1 MNNKAFYL
9 ETFGCQ
15 MNVVDSERIADLLDG
30 IGYHQVEKPDQAGLI
45 LLNTCAVR
53 DKAVR
58 KAYGHLGRFKP
69 LKERNPALILGMGG
83 CIAQQEGK
91 QLLEEFPYLDLVF
104 GTHNVHRLPEMV
116 QQVAESHVRCEETE
130 FLDRD
135 TRLQLFPSRTGQ
147 EAFTRFVTVMQ
158 GCDNYCSYCVVPYVR
173 GREISRPSGEILEE
187 IRELAGQG
195 VREVTLI
202 GQNVNSYG
210 TKEEQEISFAS
221 LLEQVNAVDGI
232 DRIRF
237 TTSHPKDLSDE
248 LIDCFGRLNKLCKH
262 LHLPVQC
269 GSDNILKAMNRGY
282 TRERYLEIVARLQK
296 VCPEIRLTSD
306 IIVGFPGETEA
317 DFTDTMSLLE
327 KVRYAEIYSF
337 IYSPRSGTAAADLVD
352 NTSAKVKQEQFNR
365 MLDLQQEI
373 SRQIWEADV
382 GTVQEVLVEGESKM
396 GEGQLFGRSTWNRI
410 VNFSGP
416 VALAGTLVPVKI
428 TKAYRNSMLGE
439 LAEDYSRGD
448 L

>member
-1 MNNKAFYL
+1 MNDKAFYL

-15 MNVVDSERIADLLDG
+15 MNVVDSERIVGLLDE
-30 IGYHQVEKPDQAGLI
+30 IGYRQVEEPEQADLI

-69 LKERNPALILGMGG
+69 MKERKPDLILGMGG

-91 QLLEEFPYLDLVF
+91 QLLEEFSYLDLVF

-116 QQVAESHVRCEETE
+116 QQVAEKHVRCEETE
-130 FLDRD
+130 FLDRE

-147 EAFTRFVTVMQ
+147 EAYTRFVTVMQ
-158 GCDNYCSYCVVPYVR
+158 GCDNFCSYCVVPYVR
-173 GREISRPSGEILEE
+173 GREISRPSAEILEE
-187 IRELAGQG
+187 IRELAAQG
-195 VREVTLI
+195 VREITLI

-210 TKEEQEISFAS
+210 LKEDGELSFAG

-237 TTSHPKDLSDE
+237 TTSHPKDLSDD
-248 LIDCFGRLNKLCKH
+248 LIECFGRLDKLCKH

-282 TRERYLEIVARLQK
+282 TRERYLGVVERLRQ
-296 VCPEIRLTSD
+296 VCPEIRLSSD

-317 DFTDTMSLLE
+317 DFAETMSLLE
-327 KVRYAEIYSF
+327 KVRYTEIYSF
-337 IYSPRSGTAAADLVD
+337 IYSPRRGTTAADMADEMP
-352 NTSAKVKQEQFNR
+352 AEVKQDQFNR
-365 MLDLQQEI
+365 MLELQQEI
-373 SRQIWEADV
+373 SRQTWEADV
-382 GTVQEVLVEGESKM
+382 GTIQEVLVEGESKV
-396 GEGQLFGRSTWNRI
+396 GAGQMFGRSTWNRI
-410 VNFSGP
+410 VNFAGP
-416 VALAGTLVPVKI
+416 AELAGQLVSVKI
-428 TKAYRNSMLGE
+428 TKAFRNSLLGE
-439 LAEDYSRGD
+439 LFE
-448 L
+448 

>member
-15 MNVVDSERIADLLDG
+15 MNVVDSERIVDLLDG
-30 IGYHQVEKPDQAGLI
+30 IGYHRVDEPEEANLI

-69 LKERNPALILGMGG
+69 LKEKDPSLILGMGG

-116 QQVAESHVRCEETE
+116 LQVADRRVRCEETE
-130 FLDRD
+130 FLDRE

-147 EAFTRFVTVMQ
+147 DAYTRFVTVMQ
-158 GCDNYCSYCVVPYVR
+158 GCDNFCSYCVVPLVR
-173 GREISRPSGEILEE
+173 GREISRPSGEILAE
-187 IRELAGQG
+187 IRELALQG

-210 TKEEQEISFAS
+210 TKEAGELSFAA
-221 LLEQVNAVDGI
+221 LLEQVNAIDGI

-248 LIDCFGRLNKLCKH
+248 LVDCFGRLRKLCKH
-262 LHLPVQC
+262 LHLPVQS
-269 GSDNILKAMNRGY
+269 GSNNILQAMNRGY
-282 TRERYLEIVARLQK
+282 SRERYLEIVARLHLA
-296 VCPEIRLTSD
+296 CPEIRLTSD
-306 IIVGFPGETEA
+306 IIVGFPGETES
-317 DFTDTMSLLE
+317 DFAATISLLE
-327 KVRYAEIYSF
+327 EVRYAEIYSF
-337 IYSPRSGTAAADLVD
+337 IYSPRRGTAAADID
-352 NTSAKVKQEQFNR
+352 DTTPAAIKQERFDR
-365 MLDLQQEI
+365 MLVLQQEI
-373 SRQIWEADV
+373 SRQTWAADV
-382 GTVQEVLVEGESKM
+382 GTVQDVLVEGESKL
-396 GEGQLFGRSTWNRI
+396 GKGQLFGRSTWNRI
-410 VNFSGP
+410 VNFAGP
-416 VALAGTLVPVKI
+416 AELAGTLVPVKI
-428 TKAYRNSMLGE
+428 TRAYRNSLLGE
-439 LAEDYSRGD
+439 LLKEKCDE
-448 L
+448 

>member
-15 MNVVDSERIADLLDG
+15 MNVVDSERIVDLLGG
-30 IGYHQVEKPDQAGLI
+30 IGLHQVEEPDQAGLI

-69 LKERNPALILGMGG
+69 LKDRNPELILGMGG

-104 GTHNVHRLPEMV
+104 GTHNVHRLPELV
-116 QQVAESHVRCEETE
+116 QQVADNRVRCDETE
-130 FLDRD
+130 FLDRE
-135 TRLQLFPSRTGQ
+135 TRLQLFPSRTGKGD
-147 EAFTRFVTVMQ
+147 FTRFVTVMQ
-158 GCDNYCSYCVVPYVR
+158 GCDNFCSYCVVPYVR
-173 GREISRPSGEILEE
+173 GREISRPSGEILDE
-187 IRELAGQG
+187 IHELAKQG

-210 TKEEQEISFAS
+210 TKEEEVSFSS
-221 LLEQVNAVDGI
+221 LLEQVNAIDGI

-248 LIDCFGRLNKLCKH
+248 LIDCFGRLDKLCKH

-269 GSDNILKAMNRGY
+269 GSNEILKAMNRGY
-282 TRERYLEIVARLQK
+282 TRERYLAIVSRLRL
-296 VCPEIRLTSD
+296 VCPDIRLSSD
-306 IIVGFPGETEA
+306 VIVGFPGETA
-317 DFTDTMSLLE
+317 DNFSETMSLLE
-327 KVRYAEIYSF
+327 EVRYAEIYSF
-337 IYSPRSGTAAADLVD
+337 IYSPRSGTSAAEIRDDTPAQ
-352 NTSAKVKQEQFNR
+352 VKQKRFNQ
-365 MLDLQQEI
+365 MLTIQQEI
-373 SRQIWEADV
+373 SRQTWEADV
-382 GTVQEVLVEGESKM
+382 GTVQEVLAEGESKM

-416 VALAGTLVPVKI
+416 AELVGRLVSVKI
-428 TKAYRNSMLGE
+428 TKSFRNSLLGE
-439 LAEDYSRGD
+439 LSEGH
-448 L
+448 

>member
-1 MNNKAFYL
+1 MNNKALYL

-15 MNVVDSERIADLLDG
+15 MNVVDSERIIDLLGG
-30 IGYHQVEKPDQAGLI
+30 IGYHQVEEADQAGLI

-69 LKERNPALILGMGG
+69 LKDRNPALILGMGG

-91 QLLEEFPYLDLVF
+91 QLLDEFPYLDLVF
-104 GTHNVHRLPEMV
+104 GTHNVHRLPELV
-116 QQVAESHVRCEETE
+116 QQVADNRVRCEETE

-135 TRLQLFPSRTGQ
+135 TRLQLFPSRIGK

-158 GCDNYCSYCVVPYVR
+158 GCDNFCSYCVVPYVR
-173 GREISRPSGEILEE
+173 GREISRSSDEILDE
-187 IRELAGQG
+187 ICELAQQG

-210 TKEEQEISFAS
+210 TKEEAELSFAA
-221 LLEQVNAVDGI
+221 LLEQINAIDGI

-248 LIDCFGRLNKLCKH
+248 LIECFGRLDKLCKH

-269 GSDNILKAMNRGY
+269 GSNEILRAMNRGY
-282 TRERYLEIVARLQK
+282 TRERYLEIVSRLRQ
-296 VCPEIRLTSD
+296 VCPDIRLTTD
-306 IIVGFPGETEA
+306 VIVGFPGESGDNFA
-317 DFTDTMSLLE
+317 ATMSLLE

-337 IYSPRSGTAAADLVD
+337 IYSPRKGTAAADID
-352 NTSAKVKQEQFNR
+352 DDTPAAVKKERFDR
-365 MLDLQQEI
+365 MLDVQQEI
-373 SRQIWEADV
+373 SRQTWEADV

-396 GEGQLFGRSTWNRI
+396 GEGQVFGRSSWNRI

-416 VALAGTLVPVKI
+416 AELAGRLVSVRI
-428 TKAYRNSMLGE
+428 TKSYRNSLLGE
-439 LAEDYSRGD
+439 LLE
-448 L
+448 

>member
-15 MNVVDSERIADLLDG
+15 MNVVDSERIVDLLG
-30 IGYHQVEKPDQAGLI
+30 NIGYRQVDEPGQAGLI

-69 LKERNPALILGMGG
+69 LKDRDPTLILGMGG

-116 QQVAESHVRCEETE
+116 QQVAEQHVRCEETE
-130 FLDRD
+130 FLDRE
-135 TRLQLFPSRTGQ
+135 TRLQLFPVRSGQ

-158 GCDNYCSYCVVPYVR
+158 GCDNFCSYCVVPLVR
-173 GREISRPSGEILEE
+173 GREISRPSGEILAE
-187 IRELAGQG
+187 IRDLARQG

-210 TKEEQEISFAS
+210 TKEAAELSFAA
-221 LLEQVNAVDGI
+221 LLDQVNAIDGI

-248 LIDCFGRLNKLCKH
+248 LVECFGRLEKLCWH

-269 GSDNILKAMNRGY
+269 GSNQILRAMNRGY
-282 TRERYLEIVARLQK
+282 TRERYLEIVRRLRNA
-296 VCPEIRLTSD
+296 CPEIRLTSD

-317 DFTDTMSLLE
+317 DFAATMSLLE
-327 KVRYAEIYSF
+327 EVRYAEIYSF
-337 IYSPRSGTAAADLVD
+337 IYSPRRGTAAAEIVD
-352 NTSAKVKQEQFNR
+352 TTPAKDKQERFDR
-365 MLDLQQEI
+365 MLALQQEI
-373 SRQIWEADV
+373 SRQTWEADV
-382 GTVQEVLVEGESKM
+382 GTVQEVLVEGESKL

-416 VALAGTLVPVKI
+416 AELAGSLVPVRI
-428 TKAYRNSMLGE
+428 TRAYRNSLLGE
-439 LAEDYSRGD
+439 RVLP
-448 L
+448 

>member
-1 MNNKAFYL
+1 MNDKAFYL

-15 MNVVDSERIADLLDG
+15 MNVVDSERIVSLLDG
-30 IGYHQVEKPDQAGLI
+30 IGYHQVEEPEQADLI

-69 LKERNPALILGMGG
+69 LKERNPGLILGMGG

-91 QLLEEFPYLDLVF
+91 QLLEEFSYLDLVF
-104 GTHNVHRLPEMV
+104 GTHNVHRLPELV
-116 QQVAESHVRCEETE
+116 QQVAEQHVRCEETE

-147 EAFTRFVTVMQ
+147 DAYTSFVTVMQ
-158 GCDNYCSYCVVPYVR
+158 GCDNFCSYCVVPYVR
-173 GREISRPSGEILEE
+173 GREISRPSAEVLEE

-195 VREVTLI
+195 VREITLI

-210 TKEEQEISFAS
+210 LKEEGELSFAE

-237 TTSHPKDLSDE
+237 TTSHPKDLSDD
-248 LIDCFGRLNKLCKH
+248 LIDCFGRLDKLCKH

-269 GSDNILKAMNRGY
+269 GSDNILTAMNRGY
-282 TRERYLEIVARLQK
+282 TRKRYLEIVARLRQ
-296 VCPEIRLTSD
+296 VCPEIRLSSD

-317 DFTDTMSLLE
+317 DFVETISLLE
-327 KVRYAEIYSF
+327 KVRYTEIYSF
-337 IYSPRSGTAAADLVD
+337 IYSPRSGTTAADMVD
-352 NTSAKVKQEQFNR
+352 VTLAEVKQEQFNR
-365 MLDLQQEI
+365 MLELQQEI
-373 SRQIWEADV
+373 SRQTWAADV
-382 GTVQEVLVEGESKM
+382 GTVQEVLVEGESKL

-416 VALAGTLVPVKI
+416 ADLAGTLVSVKI
-428 TKAYRNSMLGE
+428 TKAFRNSLLGE
-439 LAEDYSRGD
+439 LLSKNEG
-448 L
+448 

>member
-15 MNVVDSERIADLLDG
+15 MNVVDSERIVDLLGG
-30 IGYHQVEKPDQAGLI
+30 IGYQQVEQPDQASLI

-69 LKERNPALILGMGG
+69 LKDRNPELILGMGG

-91 QLLEEFPYLDLVF
+91 ELLQEFPYLDLVF
-104 GTHNVHRLPEMV
+104 GTHNVHKLPEMV
-116 QQVAESHVRCEETE
+116 QNVADNRVRCEETE
-130 FLDRD
+130 FLDRE

-147 EAFTRFVTVMQ
+147 EEYSRFVTIMQ

-173 GREISRPSGEILEE
+173 GREISRPSLEVLEE
-187 IRELAGQG
+187 IRDLAKQG

-210 TKEEQEISFAS
+210 TKEEGELSFAE
-221 LLEQVNAVDGI
+221 LLKQVNAVDGI
-232 DRIRF
+232 ERIRF

-248 LIDCFGRLNKLCKH
+248 LIDCFGHLEKLCKH

-269 GSDNILKAMNRGY
+269 GSNEILRAMNRGY
-282 TRERYLEIVARLQK
+282 TRERYLEIVDRLK
-296 VCPEIRLTSD
+296 DVCPDIRLSTD
-306 IIVGFPGETEA
+306 VIVGFPGETAENFA
-317 DFTDTMSLLE
+317 DTMSLLE
-327 KVRYAEIYSF
+327 HVRYAEIYSF
-337 IYSPRSGTAAADLVD
+337 IYSPRRGTVAAELDDPV
-352 NTSAKVKQEQFNR
+352 SAEIKQQQFDH
-365 MLDLQQEI
+365 MLKLQQEI
-373 SRQIWEADV
+373 SSQVWEADV
-382 GTVQEVLVEGESKM
+382 GSVQEVLVEGASKM
-396 GEGQLFGRSTWNRI
+396 GEGQVFGRTTWNRI
-410 VNFSGP
+410 VNFNGP
-416 VALAGTLVPVKI
+416 EEIAGKLVNVKI

-439 LAEDYSRGD
+439 LIAG
-448 L
+448 

>member
-15 MNVVDSERIADLLDG
+15 MNVVDSERIVDLLGG
-30 IGYHQVEKPDQAGLI
+30 IGLHQVEEPDQAGLI

-69 LKERNPALILGMGG
+69 LKDRNPALILGMGG

-104 GTHNVHRLPEMV
+104 GTHNVHRLPELV
-116 QQVAESHVRCEETE
+116 QQVADNRVRCEETE
-130 FLDRD
+130 FLDRE
-135 TRLQLFPSRTGQ
+135 TRLQLFPSRTGK
-147 EAFTRFVTVMQ
+147 EDFTRFVTVMQ
-158 GCDNYCSYCVVPYVR
+158 GCDNFCSYCVVPYVR
-173 GREISRPSGEILEE
+173 GREISRPSGEILDE
-187 IRELAGQG
+187 IRELAKQG

-210 TKEEQEISFAS
+210 TKEEEISFS
-221 LLEQVNAVDGI
+221 TLLEQVNAIDGI

-248 LIDCFGRLNKLCKH
+248 LIDCFGRLDKLCKH

-269 GSDNILKAMNRGY
+269 GSDEILKAMNRGY
-282 TRERYLEIVARLQK
+282 TRECYLEIVSRLRQ
-296 VCPEIRLTSD
+296 VCPDIRLSSD
-306 IIVGFPGETEA
+306 VIVGFPGETEENFLA
-317 DFTDTMSLLE
+317 TMSLLE
-327 KVRYAEIYSF
+327 EVRYVEIYSF
-337 IYSPRSGTAAADLVD
+337 IYSPRSGTAAAEITDD
-352 NTSAKVKQEQFNR
+352 TPAQVKQERFNQ
-365 MLDLQQEI
+365 MLTMQQEI
-373 SRQIWEADV
+373 GRQTWEADV

-416 VALAGTLVPVKI
+416 PELAGRLVSVLI
-428 TKAYRNSMLGE
+428 TKSYRNSLLGE
-439 LAEDYSRGD
+439 LIEGH
-448 L
+448 

>member
-15 MNVVDSERIADLLDG
+15 MNVVDSERIVDLLSG
-30 IGYHQVEKPDQAGLI
+30 IGYQQIEQPDQAGLI

-69 LKERNPALILGMGG
+69 LKDRNPELILGMGG

-104 GTHNVHRLPEMV
+104 GTHNVHRLPELV
-116 QQVAESHVRCEETE
+116 QNVADNRVRCEETD

-147 EAFTRFVTVMQ
+147 DAYTRFVTVMQ
-158 GCDNYCSYCVVPYVR
+158 GCDNFCSYCVVPYVR
-173 GREISRPSGEILEE
+173 GREISRPSREILDE
-187 IRELAGQG
+187 IHELASQG

-210 TKEEQEISFAS
+210 LKDEAELSFAG
-221 LLEQVNAVDGI
+221 LLMQVNEIAGI
-232 DRIRF
+232 ERIRF

-248 LIDCFGRLNKLCKH
+248 LVDCFGSLEKLCKH

-269 GSDNILKAMNRGY
+269 GSDNILLAMNRGY
-282 TRERYLEIVARLQK
+282 TRERYLEIVARLRR
-296 VCPEIRLTSD
+296 VCPDIRLTTD
-306 IIVGFPGETEA
+306 IIVGFPGENDE
-317 DFTDTMSLLE
+317 DFAETMALLE
-327 KVRYAEIYSF
+327 DVRYAEIYSF
-337 IYSPRSGTAAADLVD
+337 IYSPRKGTTAASMDDETPAE
-352 NTSAKVKQEQFNR
+352 VKQARFDR
-365 MLDLQQEI
+365 MLTVQQEI

-382 GTVQEVLVEGESKM
+382 GTVLDVLVEGESRM
-396 GEGQLFGRSTWNRI
+396 GEGQIFGRTTWNRI
-410 VNFSGP
+410 VNFAGP
-416 VALAGTLVPVKI
+416 GELTGNIVPVKI
-428 TKAYRNSMLGE
+428 IRSYRNSLLGE
-439 LAEDYSRGD
+439 LPEHCGSET

>member
-1 MNNKAFYL
+1 MSDKAFYL

-15 MNVVDSERIADLLDG
+15 MNVVDSERIVGLLDD
-30 IGYHQVEKPDQAGLI
+30 IGYHQVEEPEQADLI

-69 LKERNPALILGMGG
+69 FKERKPGLIIGMGG

-91 QLLEEFPYLDLVF
+91 QLLEEFSYLDLVF

-116 QQVAESHVRCEETE
+116 QQVAEKHVRCEETE

-147 EAFTRFVTVMQ
+147 DAFTRFVTVMQ
-158 GCDNYCSYCVVPYVR
+158 GCDNFCSYCVVPYVR
-173 GREISRPSGEILEE
+173 GREISRPSDEVLEE
-187 IRELAGQG
+187 IRELAAQG
-195 VREVTLI
+195 VREITLI

-210 TKEEQEISFAS
+210 LKEEGELSFAE
-221 LLEQVNAVDGI
+221 LLEKVNDVDGI

-237 TTSHPKDLSDE
+237 TTSHPKDLSDD
-248 LIDCFGRLNKLCKH
+248 LIDCFGRLDKLCKH

-269 GSDNILKAMNRGY
+269 GSDKILKAMNRGY
-282 TRERYLEIVARLQK
+282 TRERYLNVVERLKQ

-306 IIVGFPGETEA
+306 IIVGFPGETEE
-317 DFTDTMSLLE
+317 DFNETMSLLE

-337 IYSPRSGTAAADLVD
+337 IYSPRSGTTAADMVD
-352 NTSAKVKQEQFNR
+352 DLPADVKQDQFNR
-365 MLDLQQEI
+365 MLELQQEI
-373 SRQIWEADV
+373 SRQVWDADV
-382 GTVQEVLVEGESKM
+382 GTVQEVLVEGASKM

-416 VALAGTLVPVKI
+416 AELAGTLVSVKI
-428 TKAYRNSMLGE
+428 TKSFRNSLLGE
-439 LAEDYSRGD
+439 LVE
-448 L
+448 

>member
-15 MNVVDSERIADLLDG
+15 MNVVDSERIVDLLGG
-30 IGYHQVEKPDQAGLI
+30 IGLHQVEEPDQAGLI

-69 LKERNPALILGMGG
+69 LKDRNPALILGMGG

-104 GTHNVHRLPEMV
+104 GTHNVHRLPELV
-116 QQVAESHVRCEETE
+116 QQVADNRVRCEETE
-130 FLDRD
+130 FLDRE
-135 TRLQLFPSRTGQ
+135 TRLQLFPSRTGK
-147 EAFTRFVTVMQ
+147 EDFTRFVTVMQ
-158 GCDNYCSYCVVPYVR
+158 GCDNFCSYCVVPYVR
-173 GREISRPSGEILEE
+173 GREISRPSGEILDE
-187 IRELAGQG
+187 IRELAKQG

-210 TKEEQEISFAS
+210 TKEEEISFS
-221 LLEQVNAVDGI
+221 TLLEQVNAIDGI

-248 LIDCFGRLNKLCKH
+248 LIDCFGRLDKLCKH

-269 GSDNILKAMNRGY
+269 GSDKILKTMNRGY
-282 TRERYLEIVARLQK
+282 TRERYLEIVSRLRQ
-296 VCPEIRLTSD
+296 VCPDIRLSSD
-306 IIVGFPGETEA
+306 IIVGFPGETEENFLA
-317 DFTDTMSLLE
+317 TMSLLE
-327 KVRYAEIYSF
+327 EVRYAEIYSF
-337 IYSPRSGTAAADLVD
+337 IYSPRSGTAAAEINDD
-352 NTSAKVKQEQFNR
+352 TPAQVKQERFNQ
-365 MLDLQQEI
+365 MLTMQQEI
-373 SRQIWEADV
+373 SRQTWEADV
-382 GTVQEVLVEGESKM
+382 GTVQEVLVEGESKL

-416 VALAGTLVPVKI
+416 PGLTGQLVLVKI
-428 TKAYRNSMLGE
+428 TKSFRNSLLGE
-439 LAEDYSRGD
+439 LSEGH
-448 L
+448 

>member
-1 MNNKAFYL
+1 MNSKAFYL

-15 MNVVDSERIADLLDG
+15 MNVVDSERIVALLAE
-30 IGYHQVEKPDQAGLI
+30 IGYEQTEDPEQAGLV

-58 KAYGHLGRFKP
+58 KAYGHLGCFKP
-69 LKERNPALILGMGG
+69 LKERNPSLIIGMGG

-116 QQVAESHVRCEETE
+116 QQVADKHVRCEETE

-158 GCDNYCSYCVVPYVR
+158 GCDNFCSYCVVPYVR
-173 GREISRPSGEILEE
+173 GREISRPSSEVLEE
-187 IRELAGQG
+187 IRDLASQG
-195 VREVTLI
+195 VREITLI

-210 TKEEQEISFAS
+210 NKEEGELSFAE

-237 TTSHPKDLSDE
+237 TTSHPKDLSNE
-248 LIDCFGRLNKLCKH
+248 LIDCFGRLDKLCKH

-282 TRERYLEIVARLQK
+282 TRERYLEIVSRLHQ
-296 VCPEIRLTSD
+296 VCPDIRLSSD
-306 IIVGFPGETEA
+306 IIVGFPGETED
-317 DFTDTMSLLE
+317 DFAETMSLLE
-327 KVRYAEIYSF
+327 AVRYTEIYSF
-337 IYSPRSGTAAADLVD
+337 IYSPRKGTTAADMKDEFTAE
-352 NTSAKVKQEQFNR
+352 AKQQRFNR

-373 SRQIWEADV
+373 SRQTWEADV
-382 GTVQEVLVEGESKM
+382 GTIQEILVEGASKV
-396 GEGQLFGRSTWNRI
+396 GDGQMFGRSTWNRI

-416 VALAGTLVPVKI
+416 AELAGTLVKVKI
-428 TKAYRNSMLGE
+428 TKAFRNSLLGE
-439 LAEDYSRGD
+439 LTELD
-448 L
+448 

>member
-1 MNNKAFYL
+1 MHNKAFYL

-15 MNVVDSERIADLLDG
+15 MNVVDSERIVDLLGG
-30 IGYHQVEKPDQAGLI
+30 IGYRRVEQPGQAGLI

-69 LKERNPALILGMGG
+69 LKDRNPELILGMGG

-104 GTHNVHRLPEMV
+104 GTHNVHRLPELV
-116 QQVAESHVRCEETE
+116 LNIADNRVRCEETD
-130 FLDRD
+130 FLDRE

-147 EAFTRFVTVMQ
+147 DAYTRFVTVMQ
-158 GCDNYCSYCVVPYVR
+158 GCDNFCSYCVVPYVR
-173 GREISRPSGEILEE
+173 GREISRPSREILEE
-187 IRELAGQG
+187 ISELASQG

-210 TKEEQEISFAS
+210 LSDHAELSFAG
-221 LLEQVNAVDGI
+221 LLQEVNAVDGI

-248 LIDCFGRLNKLCKH
+248 LIECFGALPKLCKH

-269 GSDNILKAMNRGY
+269 GSDRILRAMNRGY
-282 TRERYLEIVARLQK
+282 TRERYLEVVDRLRR
-296 VCPEIRLTSD
+296 VCPEIRLTTD
-306 IIVGFPGETEA
+306 IIVGFPGENDA
-317 DFTDTMSLLE
+317 DFAETMSLLE
-327 KVRYAEIYSF
+327 KVRFAELYSF
-337 IYSPRSGTAAADLVD
+337 IFSPRKGTTAADLED
-352 NTSAKVKQEQFNR
+352 EAPAEVKQVRFDR
-365 MLDLQQEI
+365 MLAMQQDI
-373 SRQIWEADV
+373 SREIWQEDV
-382 GTVQEVLVEGESKM
+382 GAVLEVLVEGESRM
-396 GEGQLFGRSTWNRI
+396 GEGQIFGRTTWNRI

-416 VALAGTLVPVKI
+416 NELSGRILPVKI
-428 TKAYRNSMLGE
+428 TKSYRNSLLGE
-439 LAEDYSRGD
+439 LSEPVGR
-448 L
+448 